1 MVNSSCVR
9 ARLLLS
15 LTLLTLSIVS
25 YSVTI
30 LADEMEEDDSAQSA
44 VQSDSATANTDSL
57 YGIIRQEF
65 TKLEPIWKKACFD
78 CHSDKTVYPWYYKL
92 PLIKGMIDEDIND
105 ARAEIDMSN
114 GFPFVSQRK
123 PVDDL
128 RKLGREVAEGGMP
141 PGKYKIMHWSA
152 SLSQVEKD
160 SVAAFVDNS
169 LKLLA
174 AHGITPTPRPQR
186 PEGN

>member
-1 MVNSSCVR
+1 MHSSRVR
-9 ARLLLS
+9 TRLLLG
-15 LTLLTLSIVS
+15 LTLLTLSLVS
-25 YSVTI
+25 YTVVVM
-30 LADEMEEDDSAQSA
+30 ADEMEEDDSSHTSA
-44 VQSDSATANTDSL
+44 PSDSTGANTDSL
-57 YGIIRQEF
+57 YGIVQKDF
-65 TKLEPIWKKACFD
+65 AKLEPLWRKACYD

-92 PLIKGMIDEDIND
+92 PIIKGMIDEDIND

-114 GFPFVSQRK
+114 GFPFLSQRK

-174 AHGITPTPRPQR
+174 AHGITPTPRLPR